1 MTGLAWASATGFLV
15 AFLVA
20 LNVGQSCATQVGP
33 YLAAAFFVSCLY
45 LAYHYERRQP

>member
-1 MTGLAWASATGFLV
+1 MIVVAWVSAV

-20 LNVGQSCATQVGP
+20 LLVALNVGVGCATQVGP
-33 YLAAAFFVSCLY
+33 FLAAGFFVSCLF